1 MTAGRKWRNLNEQ
14 KRSKMDNDDVLQ
26 VFENAPIPKRLMAS
40 KIPPHRFISGL
51 LKKTSILF
59 FLTVTETAP
68 VSISIKV
75 VMFRPVTLTTN
86 FTTLIIFRVQRP
98 PKTVSV
104 FLH

>member
-14 KRSKMDNDDVLQ
+14 KSSKMDNDDVLQ
-26 VFENAPIPKRLMAS
+26 VSENTPIPKRLMAS

-75 VMFRPVTLTTN
+75 VMS
-86 FTTLIIFRVQRP
+86 IFRSLSTFSRYCIFIVP
-98 PKTVSV
+98 EM
-104 FLH
+104 L